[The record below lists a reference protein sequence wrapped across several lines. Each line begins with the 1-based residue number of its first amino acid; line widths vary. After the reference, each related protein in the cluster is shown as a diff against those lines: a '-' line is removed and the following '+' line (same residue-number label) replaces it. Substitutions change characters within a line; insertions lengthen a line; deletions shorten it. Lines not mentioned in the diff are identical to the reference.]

1 MHSGSRVA
9 ELEFDSQLQLHEPGP
24 QNSAARIQA
33 SEQVGVCRPAVPLRV
48 RVKGRRIQVEGTI
61 EDVPVKGVDDRSSQ
75 ENIYPF
81 GHVRSLGEVEILTEE
96 LRVAHISNGPRHGTE
111 LVSVGTEIAP
121 VVGVGECLAVKH
133 RIGHR
138 IEMPTQILLAEDL
151 SSFN

>member
-61 EDVPVKGVDDRSSQ
+61 EDVPVKGIDGRSPQ

-81 GHVRSLGEVEILTEE
+81 GHVRSLREVEILTEE
-96 LRVAHISNGPRHGTE
+96 LRVAHIPDGSRHSAE
-111 LVSVGTEIAP
+111 LVSIGTEIAA
-121 VVGVGECLAVKH
+121 VVGVGECLGIKH
-133 RIGHR
+133 RIRHG
-138 IEMPTQILLAEDL
+138 IEVPAQILLAEDL
-151 SSFN
+151 LSFN